1 MPGRDKSV
9 GTQHHIEEFIPTVRA
24 TEAADIW
31 RLERDD
37 VRMIKRPKP
46 DIEHEREMGICD
58 FHLRDLLSTVACG
71 KCRTVCMPCA
81 QLLHFLVLA

>member
-37 VRMIKRPKP
+37 VRKIVHPKP
-46 DIEHEREMGICD
+46 DIEHER
-58 FHLRDLLSTVACG
+58 
-71 KCRTVCMPCA
+71 
-81 QLLHFLVLA
+81 